1 MLHISE
7 RLILIQFMG
16 ECCPFFL
23 VQNHQESWGISPYNE
38 EPSNKTQNQTTKNKH
53 YKIDVSCK
61 CKLPIP
67 EFRMSLQAGCHC
79 CPSNIPVSSGL
90 IMRYVEHW
98 GKARRHVGAS
108 DAVEFFEKSPGETDQ
123 HTPAMLVLANGHAVP
138 TPMPACVLACVLAWA
153 RTSCNQNPFFLPR
166 PIN

>member
-1 MLHISE
+1 MQMLHISE

-23 VQNHQESWGISPYNE
+23 VQNHQESWGFSPYNE

-108 DAVEFFEKSPGETDQ
+108 DAVEFMKSSQGGDSSTYA
-123 HTPAMLVLANGHAVP
+123 HHAGSGHAVP
-138 TPMPACVLACVLAWA
+138 TPMPACVLAWALAWA
-153 RTSCNQNPFFLPR
+153 RTSCNQNPFIL